1 MNIKI
6 KRSNEIPYEEMK
18 FGEVFQYEGKT
29 YMLTNQ
35 EEEDMAEEF
44 KAVDLES
51 GLMEI
56 FGKNVMVHPY
66 DNATIMLD

>member
-1 MNIKI
+1 MRIKI
-6 KRSNEIPYEEMK
+6 KCNNEIPYEEMK

-35 EEEDMAEEF
+35 EEEDMVDEF

-56 FGKNVMVHPY
+56 FGKKVMVHLY
-66 DNATIMLD
+66 NSATIMLD